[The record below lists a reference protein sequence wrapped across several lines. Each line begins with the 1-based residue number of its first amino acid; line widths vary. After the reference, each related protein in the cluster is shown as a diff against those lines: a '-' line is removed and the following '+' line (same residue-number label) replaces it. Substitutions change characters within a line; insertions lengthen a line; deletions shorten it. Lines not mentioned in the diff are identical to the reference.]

1 MPDIDIR
8 AYHTLSQREAREAA
22 DALAEDL
29 ASKFDIDYGWDGD
42 TLVFERTGVDGEITV
57 DEASIHVQ
65 ARLGFMLSLLRTRVE
80 DEIRRYL
87 ENHFGCTFNR

>member
-8 AYHTLSQREAREAA
+8 AYHTLDHGDARQAA

-57 DEASIHVQ
+57 DEECIHVQ
-65 ARLGFMLSLLRTRVE
+65 ARLGFMLSLLRGRIE
-80 DEIRRYL
+80 DEVRRYL
-87 ENHFGCTFNR
+87 ENHFGCTFKR